1 VSAGGHGHD
10 DALDHAHPHDH
21 AHDHAHPHDDAHDHA
36 HPHPDGGAHV
46 HRHTALSEPHAH
58 PDDPRALLRAHGL
71 RATAPRLRLLG
82 VMAER
87 DHLTAEALHRE
98 MVDDGVALTTVYR
111 TLESLEQAGLVWAT
125 QVPDVGRT
133 YHLGTHPPHAHLYCR
148 VCGSL
153 WDLAGPSAEVWA
165 AQVPDGFDVEHVQVT
180 VVGRCAA
187 CAARA

>member
-1 VSAGGHGHD
+1 MSAGGHGHD
-10 DALDHAHPHDH
+10 HA
-21 AHDHAHPHDDAHDHA
+21 HDDAHDHA

-98 MVDDGVALTTVYR
+98 MADDGVALTTVYR

>member
-1 VSAGGHGHD
+1 MG
-10 DALDHAHPHDH
+10 
-21 AHDHAHPHDDAHDHA
+21 DDAHGHA
-36 HPHPDGGAHV
+36 HHDGAHV
-46 HRHTALSEPHAH
+46 HRHTALAEPHAH

-98 MVDDGVALTTVYR
+98 MADDGVALTTVYR

-165 AQVPDGFDVEHVQVT
+165 EQVPERVRRRARPGHRGGPLRGVPRRTAATDVARSGPASLLQVMCKT
-180 VVGRCAA
+180 A
-187 CAARA
+187 